1 MGTLG
6 PAELLVILLVALL
19 VLGPERL
26 PDAARKVGQF
36 VGEVRKIGSGFQNE
50 LRDAMNVDTKP
61 ATGATAATPSTTPAG
76 GPASEHGLV
85 RHPFDPS
92 PGAPPGTT
100 DEVEVAPPPPARPDT
115 TGDPLP

>member
-6 PAELLVILLVALL
+6 PAEILVILLVALL

-50 LRDAMNVDTKP
+50 LRDAMNVTT
-61 ATGATAATPSTTPAG
+61 TGPDQPDPKATAATG
-76 GPASEHGLV
+76 GPASEHGMV
-85 RHPFDPS
+85 SGPS
-92 PGAPPGTT
+92 TELAPGAPPAPT
-100 DEVEVAPPPPARPDT
+100 DGVDVAPPPPARPDT
-115 TGDPLP
+115 GSDRLP